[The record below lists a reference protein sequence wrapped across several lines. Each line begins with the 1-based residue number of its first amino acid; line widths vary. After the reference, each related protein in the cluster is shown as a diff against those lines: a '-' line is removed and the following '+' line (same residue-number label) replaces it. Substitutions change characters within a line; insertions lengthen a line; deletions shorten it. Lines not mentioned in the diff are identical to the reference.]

1 MQETVERCVVCK
13 RTNVPGR
20 FVPVRYGLSRE
31 PHTAFFECYTCMRAE
46 WEEVQRERAEEGGI
60 VE

>member
-1 MQETVERCVVCK
+1 MVCK

-31 PHTAFFECYTCMRAE
+31 PHTAFFECYTCVQAE
-46 WEEVQRERAEEGGI
+46 WGEVQRARAEEDGV

>member
-1 MQETVERCVVCK
+1 VVCK

-20 FVPVRYGLSRE
+20 FVPVTYGRSRE
-31 PHTAFFECYTCMRAE
+31 PYTAFFECYTCMQAE
-46 WEEVQRERAEEGGI
+46 WEEVQRERADEGGI